1 MILDEQPYFDN
12 MPTKI
17 HVYDHLPVGTPVLT
31 LEPVDTTDDDITVS
45 IQSTST
51 YFEIDSTTCKY
62 IYDRRPVSN

>member
-1 MILDEQPYFDN
+1 